1 MDLCLACCCS
11 WCFQPI
17 PKIKRWTWC
26 RVSPQADLQIWSLP
40 WLAFINGGFERVD
53 WCTSS
58 HTCNLPCKESCLPI
72 VHGFTHTMGHCRS
85 YRHNAKISKF
95 CSGLAA
101 SDSLRLKHF
110 FCHHMLAQTNN
121 QTCKEASYI
130 LVFFKKNTVNDPTT
144 QRISRLAPS
153 EPGLWDPEFSLQKQ
167 RSWWNSI
174 GPGRSFQH
182 FATSSNWWLD
192 PHPPRCDETTSHL
205 AHKNGENPSRSS
217 RKGTV
222 PVIPLRLRTWM
233 KTWLT
238 CLTQLEDIIHI
249 IPGYL

>member
-26 RVSPQADLQIWSLP
+26 RVPPSRFADLVPTMIGVHQR
-40 WLAFINGGFERVD
+40 RV
-53 WCTSS
+53 WEGRLMHIIPYLQPTMQGIMSS
-58 HTCNLPCKESCLPI
+58 HCSWLYSY
-72 VHGFTHTMGHCRS
+72 HGSLQKLQTQCQNQQVLQWTRS
-85 YRHNAKISKF
+85 IRLATSETLLLSPRVSTNEQSNMQGSK
-95 CSGLAA
+95 LYT
-101 SDSLRLKHF
+101 SL
-110 FCHHMLAQTNN
+110 
-121 QTCKEASYI
+121 
-130 LVFFKKNTVNDPTT
+130 KKTTVNDPTT

-205 AHKNGENPSRSS
+205 AHKNGETLPDLPERE
-217 RKGTV
+217 
-222 PVIPLRLRTWM
+222 PFP
-233 KTWLT
+233 
-238 CLTQLEDIIHI
+238 
-249 IPGYL
+249 